1 MEKILILGAGNAQID
16 LIQYCK
22 DSGLEV
28 HCCSYLQHDS
38 GMSLADHF
46 ALINILDKDRIVEYC
61 RENRIGH
68 VYSIGSDIAVP
79 VIAYAASKIGTESFY
94 SYEAANLCCDK
105 AKMRRVLEG
114 KTYCPVSIVGSDPDR
129 ILEESE
135 KKDLYPIEIKPV
147 DSQGQRGV
155 STVRNA
161 EELKRGF
168 CKAMS
173 YSRKGEVI
181 LEEYIEGDEVSVNAY
196 LCDGK
201 IRLSVL
207 SDREIWSGFQGG
219 LIHEHHLPSVYEGT
233 DAHARILE
241 LVQDTV
247 QTLGLKDG
255 PVYFQIMIRENKP
268 YLIEV
273 TPRLDG
279 CHLWRLIREAC
290 GIDLLDMAMNH
301 LLHGD
306 PFRNQKAPDE
316 ISIKPDR
323 RMSLEFFC
331 QVPGERV
338 DSAAFCKK
346 DAVYRAM
353 YYQDGDIV
361 RPVNGHMEKCGYRI
375 YERED
380 GKTE

>member
-79 VIAYAASKIGTESFY
+79 MIAYAASKIGTESFY

-207 SDREIWSGFQGG
+207 SDREIWPGFQGG

-241 LVQDTV
+241 LV
-247 QTLGLKDG
+247 
-255 PVYFQIMIRENKP
+255 
-268 YLIEV
+268 
-273 TPRLDG
+273 
-279 CHLWRLIREAC
+279 LWRLIREAC

-331 QVPGERV
+331 QAPGERV